1 MRLSISIG
9 KKGEFLKYGKRSPR
23 WYPCPR
29 CGQKGRRKTTYERLW
44 RDIALGQESYIK
56 IRIGVYK
63 SRCKCQ
69 RYFVSECPEIS
80 PKGSQYSWGV
90 RDMVIES
97 ILRDRMSISRVKKR
111 LAEDFL
117 INLSA
122 STIWTWMET
131 EASRFRLD
139 QHWFPTVREHFSGLL
154 CIDEV
159 HETDYAIFIATDPLS
174 DLRITFQVVSEVTQ
188 ETLGAFCDHILN
200 EVGIVPQVVITDGLN
215 IYPDVLKAKF
225 GAASHQLCVFHVLQD
240 INRIILKAMAAERR
254 QIKERR
260 YVRGRPAKKGR
271 PRKGKTANKGLAFK
285 HRHILLKKKEN
296 LTSEDRKYLKEL
308 FRICPSL
315 KPLAQFVQDIYR
327 LFAPDITKQVAR
339 SRWTRLQNNP
349 TYQKNPYLTKA
360 LKKLE
365 RGKFEKMIDV
375 LGRKDNQR
383 TNNHVERANREFR
396 MTQKTRYKR
405 RTQSTVASA
414 LKLAFVRQLKDTS
427 PKLFIKALA
436 LVRSYYAHAA

>member
-9 KKGEFLKYGKRSPR
+9 KKDEFLKYGKRCPK
-23 WYPCPR
+23 WYPCPC

-44 RDIALGQESYIK
+44 RDIALGQESYVVV
-56 IRIGVYK
+56 RIGVYK
-63 SRCKCQ
+63 ARCKCQ

-80 PKGSQYSWGV
+80 PKGAQYTWGV

-111 LAEDFL
+111 LEEDFL
-117 INLSA
+117 INLSP
-122 STIWTWMET
+122 STIWTWMEK

-139 QHWFPTVREHFSGLL
+139 QHWFPTVRQHFSGLL

-159 HETDYAIFIATDPLS
+159 HEPDYAIFIATDPLS
-174 DLRITFQVVSEVTQ
+174 DLRITFQMVKDVTQ
-188 ETLGAFCDHILN
+188 ETFAAFCDHILN

-215 IYPDVLKAKF
+215 IYPDVLEAKF
-225 GAASHQLCVFHVLQD
+225 GEASHQLCVFHVLQD

-254 QIKERR
+254 KIKERH
-260 YVRGRPAKKGR
+260 YARGRPVKKGR
-271 PRKGKTANKGLAFK
+271 PRKGKTAHKGFAFK

-315 KPLAQFVQDIYR
+315 KPLAGFVQNIYR
-327 LFAPDITKQVAR
+327 LFAPHITKQVAR
-339 SRWTRLQNNP
+339 NRWRRIQNNAV
-349 TYQKNPYLTKA
+349 YQKNPYLAKA

-365 RGKFEKMIDV
+365 HRKFEKMIDV

-405 RTQSTVASA
+405 RITSTVANA

-427 PKLFIKALA
+427 PKLFIKAFALA
-436 LVRSYYAHAA
+436 RGYYAHVA